1 MVWVLFSLFLGT
13 GIYADSLYQL
23 GYLNGTSE
31 SYAEGQFE
39 SFGDLMAQSLN
50 TGMGDLLSSPTFRFG
65 AQVTMMPVEK
75 EGVMQNSSYDALYLP
90 NIYVS
95 VKISNVNAFW
105 RYLYPVF
112 SVSDSSPS
120 FWGMGAAYR
129 FDFSELLSLAPG
141 LTFHKSSDIEG
152 MSIYSLGL
160 YANGVVDLKF
170 MKPFFNLG
178 LSRTAFD
185 TDVTLNNGEKF
196 DYSSY
201 FAHLS
206 LGLQAFGM
214 VYEMNILPYFSHN
227 IGFSKNF

>member
-1 MVWVLFSLFLGT
+1 M
-13 GIYADSLYQL
+13 
-23 GYLNGTSE
+23 
-31 SYAEGQFE
+31 
-39 SFGDLMAQSLN
+39 
-50 TGMGDLLSSPTFRFG
+50 
-65 AQVTMMPVEK
+65 
-75 EGVMQNSSYDALYLP
+75 
-90 NIYVS
+90 
-95 VKISNVNAFW
+95 
-105 RYLYPVF
+105 
-112 SVSDSSPS
+112 
-120 FWGMGAAYR
+120 
-129 FDFSELLSLAPG
+129 
-141 LTFHKSSDIEG
+141 
-152 MSIYSLGL
+152 
-160 YANGVVDLKF
+160 VDLKF